1 MGHMTQGPRIAESSV
16 DICNF
21 ANAVLG
27 PVQVCT
33 AGEFNGLRL
42 LGGG

>member
-21 ANAVLG
+21 VNAVLG
-27 PVQVCT
+27 PVQVC
-33 AGEFNGLRL
+33 AVGEFNGLRL